1 MRFSFH
7 KYFTIFFFFFFFFNY
22 FTLSFFL
29 HFFLPRTFTHTHTH
43 DPHPRPMTS
52 THDPRPTTFSY
63 TPAKPQTNYLCFLQF
78 SYLAP
83 YWLISRNT
91 ITFHKYFWCSR
102 FCEFHRNGLLKIK
115 QIQAC
120 ATKVN
125 VQTVNSQKETKD
137 AQLGTSRS
145 HDYDGNENVKTTI
158 GLIS

>member
-7 KYFTIFFFFFFFFNY
+7 KYFTIFFFFFFLQLLYFIIFSTLFFTQDIY
-22 FTLSFFL
+22 P
-29 HFFLPRTFTHTHTH
+29 H
-43 DPHPRPMTS
+43 PHPRPTPT
-52 THDPRPTTFSY
+52 THDLHPRPTTFSY
-63 TPAKPQTNYLCFLQF
+63 TPAKPQTNYFCFLQF

-102 FCEFHRNGLLKIK
+102 FCEFHRNRLLKIK